1 MPRIVI
7 LDGNSLANRAF
18 YALPM
23 LTAADGRPTNVLHGF
38 LTMLF
43 RLQQEQVPDYWVVA
57 FDKTKATVRIE
68 QYAAYKAQRKAT
80 PEALRPQF
88 GFLKEILGVLAV
100 PILEYAGYEADDL
113 IATVTAGAEERG
125 WETLIYTG
133 DRDALQL
140 VSPRTTVFL
149 TKKGI
154 SEVEAY
160 DESALWERYELRP
173 SQIIDLKGL
182 MGDAS
187 DNIPGVPGIGEKTA
201 LKLLWQFGSVEETLN
216 GCAQVSGKKL
226 RQSLE
231 DYAEQALLSKK
242 LATMLKDVPVEFS
255 LDEFVYR
262 QPPYDRA
269 LKVLHDYDLRSVARL
284 FAGRY
289 GGAAGAG
296 SGAGS
301 VAGSA
306 DRQQTHRTNPAADS
320 GIVTEGGFGP
330 AGGALPE
337 AGPVPK
343 GGMAPEQEPVPARGS
358 VPAFGAAAEPLSP
371 EPAGIRPGEEG
382 IPAAERPTGPG
393 EGREDGWGE
402 HGEES
407 RGERRE
413 EHRVEHREQ
422 YPQEWPE
429 TPLGDKEW
437 LEIFQTWAET
447 GAVLSLAYRFAGAS
461 PHWGQWQAWAIAAA
475 GRTYRL
481 EKGKVSSR
489 VEAAWSELLRDAAVE
504 KVVVDYK
511 ALSSLLQ
518 QEGNALQGLRI
529 DLSLGAYLLNSART
543 KFTPLDLVRDY
554 FPQTE
559 PFADLS
565 GEAAALAQIWAKMEE
580 ELKHW
585 ELWALLKEVEEP
597 LSPVLARMERTGLR
611 VDLPQLESFGRELR
625 GALKSLEQEIYEQA
639 GEHFNINSTQQ
650 LGKILFEK
658 MGLPPAKK
666 TKTGYSTDAETLEE
680 LRAAHPLIGKILDYR
695 QLNKLMSTYVNGLS
709 AQVRDGL
716 IHTTFQQTV
725 TATGRLSSTEPNLQN
740 IPVRLE
746 YGRRL
751 RRVFEPGERG
761 WVLLSADYSQIEL
774 RILAH
779 YSQDPLL
786 CESFALGQDVHTRT
800 AAEVFGLPWQEVT
813 PELRRRAKAV
823 NFGLVYG
830 LTDFG
835 LARDLGIPR
844 SEAKYYIEQY
854 FARYHGVK
862 EYLEGVVAKAKEE
875 GQVRTLLKRL
885 RRIPELYHPSRTQRR
900 FGERIAMNTPVQG
913 TAADIMKLAMI
924 GVAER
929 LREYR
934 ADLLLQVHDELLVQ
948 VAPEE
953 LAEVSGILK
962 EEMENALPLSVP
974 LTVECKSGPNWYEM
988 KPLD

>member
-18 YALPM
+18 YALPL

-43 RLQQEQVPDYWVVA
+43 RLQQEQEPDYWVVA

-68 QYAAYKAQRKAT
+68 QYAGYKAQRKAT

-88 GFLKEILGVLAV
+88 GFLKEILGVFGV
-100 PILEYAGYEADDL
+100 PILECAGYEADDL
-113 IATVTAGAEERG
+113 IATVTVRAEERG

-160 DESALWERYELRP
+160 DEVALWERYQLRP

-201 LKLLWQFGSVEETLN
+201 LKLLWQFGSLEETLN

-231 DYAEQALLSKK
+231 EYAEQALLSKK
-242 LATMLKDVPVEFS
+242 LATMLKDVPLEFS
-255 LDEFVYR
+255 LDELIYR
-262 QPPYDRA
+262 QPPYERA
-269 LKVLHDYDLRSVARL
+269 LKVLYDYDLRSVARL
-284 FAGRY
+284 FTGRY
-289 GGAAGAG
+289 ATSLERAGAKPG
-296 SGAGS
+296 
-301 VAGSA
+301 V
-306 DRQQTHRTNPAADS
+306 
-320 GIVTEGGFGP
+320 
-330 AGGALPE
+330 
-337 AGPVPK
+337 K
-343 GGMAPEQEPVPARGS
+343 
-358 VPAFGAAAEPLSP
+358 
-371 EPAGIRPGEEG
+371 PGEEG
-382 IPAAERPTGPG
+382 TPTAGRRTAPG
-393 EGREDGWGE
+393 ERWEEQPEEAREKYRAEDRDE
-402 HGEES
+402 DRDKHL
-407 RGERRE
+407 E
-413 EHRVEHREQ
+413 EHREGSQEQDREGDREQHREEYREA

-429 TPLGDKEW
+429 TLLGEKEW
-437 LEIFQTWAET
+437 LDLFQNWAET
-447 GAVLSLAYRFAGAS
+447 GTVLSLAYRLAGRS
-461 PHWGQWQAWAIAAA
+461 PQWEEWSEWAVAVT

-481 EKGKVSSR
+481 AKGEISSR
-489 VEAAWSELLRDAAVE
+489 VEKAWFDLLQDSAVG
-504 KVVVDYK
+504 KVVVDSK
-511 ALSSLLQ
+511 TLSAFLQ
-518 QEGNALQGLRI
+518 QEGYSLRGLKI

-543 KFTPLDLVRDY
+543 KFAPLDLVRDY
-554 FPQTE
+554 FPQAE
-559 PFADLS
+559 PFAGPLE
-565 GEAAALAQIWAKMEE
+565 EAAALAQIWGKMEE

-585 ELWALLKEVEEP
+585 DLWALLKEVEEP
-597 LSPVLARMERTGLR
+597 LSPVLAQMERTGIR
-611 VDLPQLESFGRELR
+611 VDLPQLESFGRELQA
-625 GALKSLEQEIYEQA
+625 ALKGLEEDIYELA

-658 MGLPPAKK
+658 MGLPPIKK

-680 LRAAHPLIGKILDYR
+680 LRAAHPLIEKILDYR

-709 AQVRDGL
+709 AQVQDGL

-751 RRVFEPGERG
+751 RRIFEPRERG

-800 AAEVFGLPWQEVT
+800 AAEVFGLPLAEVT

-862 EYLEGVVAKAKEE
+862 EYLEGVVARAKEE

-953 LAEVSGILK
+953 LMEVSGILK

-988 KPLD
+988 KPLE